1 MSDNKRGV
9 RSYYLIMTELE
20 QQLLADPDI
29 TTVTFGDITNVDLS
43 KQTIF
48 PLAHIVMNNAT
59 QSGQTMTYN
68 FDIYLMDIVDV
79 SKQTPVNLYT
89 GMTNEM
95 DILNTQL
102 AVGNKLVEKMRSGAL
117 YNDMYQVTQD
127 VTFTPFYDDFGNQ
140 LAGWNLNVGITVE
153 NDIYIC

>member
-1 MSDNKRGV
+1 MSDKRGV

-20 QQLLADPDI
+20 KQLLADPDVN
-29 TTVTFGDITNVDLS
+29 TVTFGDITKVDLS

-48 PLAHIVMNNAT
+48 PLSHIVMNNVI

-68 FDIYLMDIVDV
+68 FEIYLIDIVDI
-79 SKQTPVNLYT
+79 SKADPVNQFT
-89 GMTNEM
+89 GATNEM

-102 AVGNKLVEKMRSGAL
+102 AVGNRLVERMRSGNL
-117 YNDMYQVTQD
+117 YEDMYQVTTD
-127 VTFTPFYDDFGNQ
+127 VSFNPFYDRFENE
-140 LAGWNLNVGITVE
+140 LAGWSLNVSIIVK